1 MAEVS
6 LVINGRTY
14 EIACDDGQE
23 ERLQVLAGYLDMRVA
38 ELTEQMGQIGELRL
52 LVMAALLVADELQ
65 DTLSQLDAL
74 EQAQGA
80 GPIPGTS
87 GPGASGD
94 GAAQD
99 ALAGTLEDCA
109 LRLEKIAARLEGA

>member
-6 LVINGRTY
+6 LSINGRTY

-38 ELTEQMGQIGELRL
+38 ELTEQMGQVGELRL
-52 LVMAALLVADELQ
+52 LVMAALLIADELQ
-65 DTLSQLDAL
+65 DALSQLDAL
-74 EQAQGA
+74 EQAQEA
-80 GPIPGTS
+80 GNGGVADDS
-87 GPGASGD
+87 LAGE
-94 GAAQD
+94 
-99 ALAGTLEDCA
+99 ALAGALEDCA

>member
-6 LVINGRTY
+6 LSINGRTY

-23 ERLQVLAGYLDMRVA
+23 ERLQVLAGYIDMRVA

-65 DTLSQLDAL
+65 DALSQLDAL
-74 EQAQGA
+74 EQAQEA
-80 GPIPGTS
+80 GGGVP
-87 GPGASGD
+87 AGD
-94 GAAQD
+94 GAAESVV
-99 ALAGTLEDCA
+99 AGALEDCA

>member
-6 LVINGRTY
+6 LAINGRTY

-38 ELTEQMGQIGELRL
+38 ELTEQMGQVGELRL

-65 DTLSQLDAL
+65 DALSQLDAL
-74 EQAQGA
+74 EQAQGGGNGAPA
-80 GPIPGTS
+80 GDMPG
-87 GPGASGD
+87 
-94 GAAQD
+94 QD
-99 ALAGTLEDCA
+99 ALAGALEDCA